1 MIESQIDISNN
12 KLLPNIRYPPQNE
25 TDNMDNYISKD
36 FNKINK
42 DKLNI
47 IEKAEDGADK
57 QIIDNNYNDLNDD
70 NIDNKNIPLE
80 KESLVIKSK
89 EKEKDNKIFLPNIM
103 GNEGINNFSSRYV
116 KRNYSQFNLMKNK
129 YHLNASSSDIYSIGE
144 FSKFLAK
151 IKISNFYSTSE
162 IILLAENII
171 NELNLKKDYT
181 FIVKDS
187 FITFIFNDAEE
198 GLILFKKLNLTKLKN
213 KYYQNLLIDINFEL
227 KEDTNAE
234 NEKRKIP
241 KVILKEE
248 KIFEKKGG
256 EEEKG
261 KKMKIKIKKLAVSQK
276 KRNKKLESFKNIK
289 TYNYSKDNLYN
300 DSILSD
306 KNFEVIYKKY
316 LEYFGK
322 RKEERRKR
330 ELNYTNGKNISLQ
343 ASMPFKENNNL
354 FLGNLR
360 KYKGNDVAPS
370 RFEGF
375 IDKASVKEG
384 NYKDNHLYEVPDF
397 KNHWKLRENNNDKK
411 KWISPVQ
418 FHI

>member
-1 MIESQIDISNN
+1 MIESHNEINN
-12 KLLPNIRYPPQNE
+12 NNLLPNIRYPPQND
-25 TDNMDNYISKD
+25 TDNKDNYDSKD
-36 FNKINK
+36 LNEINN
-42 DKLNI
+42 DKSNI
-47 IEKAEDGADK
+47 IEKSEDEK
-57 QIIDNNYNDLNDD
+57 QKVDNNYNYLNDE
-70 NIDNKNIPLE
+70 NIDNKNI
-80 KESLVIKSK
+80 SLKKGLSVIKSK
-89 EKEKDNKIFLPNIM
+89 EKDSNTFLPNII
-103 GNEGINNFSSRYV
+103 GNEGKNNLASSFA
-116 KRNYSQFNLMKNK
+116 KRNNSHINLMKNQ
-129 YHLNASSSDIYSIGE
+129 YNLNASSSDIFNQGE
-144 FSKFLAK
+144 FSKFVAK

-181 FIVKDS
+181 LIVKDS
-187 FITFIFNDAEE
+187 FITFLFNDAEE

-213 KYYQNLLIDINFEL
+213 KIYQNLLIDINFEL
-227 KEDTNAE
+227 KEDSNSQK
-234 NEKRKIP
+234 EKHKIP
-241 KVILKEE
+241 KVVLKKG
-248 KIFEKKGG
+248 KIFEKKEG

-261 KKMKIKIKKLAVSQK
+261 NKMKIKIKKLSVSK
-276 KRNKKLESFKNIK
+276 NERNKKMESFKNIK

-300 DSILSD
+300 DSVLSD
-306 KNFEVIYKKY
+306 KNFEVIYKNY

-330 ELNYTNGKNISLQ
+330 ELNYVNGKNISLQ
-343 ASMPFKENNNL
+343 ASMPFKDTNNL

-397 KNHWKLRENNNDKK
+397 KNHWKLRENTNDKK

>member
-1 MIESQIDISNN
+1 MIESQIDTNN
-12 KLLPNIRYPPQNE
+12 SKLLPNIRYPPQNE

-36 FNKINK
+36 FNEINN
-42 DKLNI
+42 DKSNI

-57 QIIDNNYNDLNDD
+57 QIVNNNYNDLNVD
-70 NIDNKNIPLE
+70 NIDNKNMSLE
-80 KESLVIKSK
+80 KDLSVIKSK
-89 EKEKDNKIFLPNIM
+89 EKEKDNKTFLPNIM
-103 GNEGINNFSSRYV
+103 GNEEKNNYSSRYV

-129 YHLNASSSDIYSIGE
+129 YHLNVSSSDIYSIGE

-171 NELNLKKDYT
+171 NELILKKDYT

-227 KEDTNAE
+227 KEANTQ
-234 NEKRKIP
+234 NEKHKIP

-261 KKMKIKIKKLAVSQK
+261 NKMKIKIKKLAVSQK

-397 KNHWKLRENNNDKK
+397 KNHWKLRENNNDKN

>member
-1 MIESQIDISNN
+1 MIESQNDINN
-12 KLLPNIRYPPQNE
+12 SKLLPNIRYPPQSE
-25 TDNMDNYISKD
+25 TDNKNNYDSKD
-36 FNKINK
+36 FNEINK
-42 DKLNI
+42 GQSNI
-47 IEKAEDGADK
+47 IEKEETDK
-57 QIIDNNYNDLNDD
+57 QKFYNYNNNLNDG
-70 NIDNKNIPLE
+70 NIDNKIISMKKGL
-80 KESLVIKSK
+80 SLIKSK
-89 EKEKDNKIFLPNIM
+89 ELDNKTFLPNIM
-103 GNEGINNFSSRYV
+103 GNEGKNNFTSNSDV
-116 KRNYSQFNLMKNK
+116 KRNNSHFNIKKNK
-129 YHLNASSSDIYSIGE
+129 YNLNASSSDIYSKDE
-144 FSKFLAK
+144 YSKFLAK

-187 FITFIFNDAEE
+187 FIIFIFNDAEE

-227 KEDTNAE
+227 KENTNAQ
-234 NEKRKIP
+234 NEKHKIP

-248 KIFEKKGG
+248 KLFEKKGG

-261 KKMKIKIKKLAVSQK
+261 NKIKFKIKKLSVSQK

-354 FLGNLR
+354 FLENLR

-397 KNHWKLRENNNDKK
+397 KNHWKLRENINDKK

-418 FHI
+418 FQI

>member
-1 MIESQIDISNN
+1 MIESQIDINNN
-12 KLLPNIRYPPQNE
+12 KFLPNIRYPPQKE
-25 TDNMDNYISKD
+25 TDNNNNYFSKD
-36 FNKINK
+36 FKEINN
-42 DKLNI
+42 DKSNI
-47 IEKAEDGADK
+47 IEKAEAEDDK
-57 QIIDNNYNDLNDD
+57 QKVDNNYNDLND
-70 NIDNKNIPLE
+70 NNTDNKNIPL
-80 KESLVIKSK
+80 KKGLSVIKSK
-89 EKEKDNKIFLPNIM
+89 EKDNKTFLPNIM
-103 GNEGINNFSSRYV
+103 GNEGKNNFSSSYV
-116 KRNYSQFNLMKNK
+116 KRNNSQFNIIKNK
-129 YHLNASSSDIYSIGE
+129 YNLNASSSDIYSKDE
-144 FSKFLAK
+144 FSKFLSK

-213 KYYQNLLIDINFEL
+213 KYYQSLLIDINFEL
-227 KEDTNAE
+227 KEDANVQ
-234 NEKRKIP
+234 NEKHKMP
-241 KVILKEE
+241 KVILKKE
-248 KIFEKKGG
+248 KKFEKKEG

-261 KKMKIKIKKLAVSQK
+261 NKMKIKIKKLSVSQK
-276 KRNKKLESFKNIK
+276 KRNKKMESFKNIK

-306 KNFEVIYKKY
+306 NNFEVIYKKY

>member
-1 MIESQIDISNN
+1 MIESHNDMRNI
-12 KLLPNIRYPPQNE
+12 KLLPNIRYPPKNE
-25 TDNMDNYISKD
+25 TDYKDNYEYKD
-36 FNKINK
+36 LNEINNIK
-42 DKLNI
+42 SNI
-47 IEKAEDGADK
+47 IEKGENDK
-57 QIIDNNYNDLNDD
+57 QKIENYYNELYDANNIENN
-70 NIDNKNIPLE
+70 NIQFQKGL
-80 KESLVIKSK
+80 SVIKSK
-89 EKEKDNKIFLPNIM
+89 EKDTKTFLPNIM
-103 GNEGINNFSSRYV
+103 GNEGKYNFSSRYI
-116 KRNYSQFNLMKNK
+116 KKNNSHINLMKNK
-129 YHLNASSSDIYSIGE
+129 YYLNSSSSDIYSKSE

-151 IKISNFYSTSE
+151 IKIFNFFSTSE

-187 FITFIFNDAEE
+187 FITFVFNDAEE
-198 GLILFKKLNLTKLKN
+198 GLIIFKKLNLKKLKN
-213 KYYQNLLIDINFEL
+213 TYYQNLIIDINFEF
-227 KEDTNAE
+227 KEDKNIQ
-234 NEKRKIP
+234 NEKIKIP

-248 KIFEKKGG
+248 KIVEKSGG

-261 KKMKIKIKKLAVSQK
+261 SKMKFKIKKISVPK
-276 KRNKKLESFKNIK
+276 RKGNKRNESFKNIK
-289 TYNYSKDNLYN
+289 TYNFSKDNLYN
-300 DSILSD
+300 DSVLSD
-306 KNFEVIYKKY
+306 KNFEVIYKNY

-343 ASMPFKENNNL
+343 ASIPFKENNNL
-354 FLGNLR
+354 FQGNLR

-397 KNHWKLRENNNDKK
+397 KNHWKLRENINDKK
-411 KWISPVQ
+411 KWISPAQ
-418 FHI
+418 FQI